1 MRKFFNWVIA
11 ATFICG
17 ASVLTSCSDNNDNPV
32 EPEKPVVNADR
43 QAFEKEFSSALQ
55 KSAEQIRF
63 DAIKQALVTIGT
75 FFESIDEKALGEQV
89 TNMIPD
95 ILTNT
100 DPILFENLSEEEF
113 KAVSTTLNE
122 RFDMSE
128 EEVKKMDGFLLV
140 DAYNTIGTKKVTFK
154 DGKATQS
161 ENDGFC
167 IENIDKDG
175 KSSSITLKF
184 KDERDGVRFFAA
196 RLAKVMPVCIQ
207 FPQQIDITVSTA
219 NGFEL
224 SGSVFLSTDVPSR
237 YISFKYSQWAA
248 VCGLIADYQGRNE
261 TLQAFIHHGQD
272 RSFDIGLGFG
282 IDGVEKAALTIQGM
296 NKPYSDEYIDSDE
309 LKDLRDC
316 GPFFS
321 AAYDVL
327 KAINGS
333 TVDDIEFTL
342 GRRLVFTAKV
352 DDVAACLL
360 ALGNIR
366 KLHGTQP
373 GFEAVD
379 KYTQILNDKFH
390 FTVSIKDTNIKA
402 QGSLVTVMKGF
413 NEMEFQPALA
423 LQFAGE
429 TKPMVLMDRMSEQD
443 MANYKMMIGAVE
455 EMSTYVSEML
465 EKLKEKFSG
474 IKIL

>member
-11 ATFICG
+11 ATLICG
-17 ASVLTSCSDNNDNPV
+17 ASVLTSCSDKDDNPV

-43 QAFEKEFSSALQ
+43 QAFEKELSSALQ

-75 FFESIDEKALGEQV
+75 FFETIDEDALGEQV

-95 ILTNT
+95 ILANT
-100 DPILFENLSEEEF
+100 SPVVIANLSEEEF

-184 KDERDGVRFFAA
+184 KEEHDGVRFFVA

-207 FPQQIDITVSTA
+207 FPKQIDITVSTA
-219 NGFEL
+219 NGVEL
-224 SGSVFLSTDVPSR
+224 SGSVFLNTDVPSR
-237 YISFKYSQWAA
+237 YISFKYSQWSAL
-248 VCGLIADYQGRNE
+248 CSLTADYEGRNE
-261 TLQAFIHHGQD
+261 TLQALVLHGQD
-272 RSFDIGLGFG
+272 RSFDIGVDFG
-282 IDGVEKAALTIQGM
+282 IDGVEKAALTVLGM

-309 LKDLRDC
+309 LKGLRDC

-333 TVDDIEFTL
+333 TVDEIEFTL
-342 GRRLVFTAKV
+342 GRRLVFTVKV

-379 KYTQILNDKFH
+379 KYTQILNDHFH
-390 FTVSIKDTNIKA
+390 YTVGIKDTNIKA

-413 NEMEFQPALA
+413 NEKEFQPAVA

-465 EKLKEKFSG
+465 KKLKEKFSG
-474 IKIL
+474 IKIM

>member
-11 ATFICG
+11 ATLICG
-17 ASVLTSCSDNNDNPV
+17 ASVLTSCSDKNDNPV

-75 FFESIDEKALGEQV
+75 FFETIDEDALGEQV
-89 TNMIPD
+89 KNMIPD
-95 ILTNT
+95 ILASTS
-100 DPILFENLSEEEF
+100 PIVTETLSEEEY
-113 KAVSTTLNE
+113 KAVCTTLNE

-128 EEVKKMDGFLLV
+128 EDVRKMGGFLMV

-184 KDERDGVRFFAA
+184 KDERDGVRFFVTRVAS
-196 RLAKVMPVCIQ
+196 VMPVCIQ

-219 NGFEL
+219 NGVEL
-224 SGSVFLSTDVPSR
+224 TGTVFLSTDAPSR
-237 YISFKYSQWAA
+237 YISFKYSQWTGI
-248 VCGLIADYQGRNE
+248 CGLTADYEGRNE
-261 TLQAFIHHGQD
+261 TLQAIVHHGKD
-272 RSFDIGLGFG
+272 RSFDIGVNFD
-282 IDGVEKAALTIQGM
+282 IDGVEKAALTVLGM

-309 LKDLRDC
+309 LKSLRDC

-342 GRRLVFTAKV
+342 GGRLVFNVQV

-366 KLHGTQP
+366 KMHGTQP

-379 KYTQILNDKFH
+379 KYTQILNDHFH
-390 FTVSIKDTNIKA
+390 YTVGIKGTNIKA

-413 NEMEFQPALA
+413 NEKEFQPAVA

-443 MANYKMMIGAVE
+443 MANYRMMVGAVE
-455 EMSTYVSEML
+455 EMSEYVSEML
-465 EKLKEKFSG
+465 KKLKEKFSG
-474 IKIL
+474 IKLM

>member
-1 MRKFFNWVIA
+1 MRKIFNWVIA
-11 ATFICG
+11 ATLICG
-17 ASVLTSCSDNNDNPV
+17 ASVLISCTDKSDNPV
-32 EPEKPVVNADR
+32 EPEKPIVNADR
-43 QAFEKEFSSALQ
+43 QAFEKEFSIALQ

-63 DAIKQALVTIGT
+63 DAIKQALVSIGT
-75 FFESIDEKALGEQV
+75 FFETIDEDALGEQV
-89 TNMIPD
+89 KNMLPN
-95 ILTNT
+95 ILASTT
-100 DPILFENLSEEEF
+100 PVVTGTLGEEDF
-113 KAVSTTLNE
+113 KAVCAALND

-128 EEVKKMDGFLLV
+128 EDVKNMSGFLMV

-184 KDERDGVRFFAA
+184 RDERDGVRFFVT
-196 RLAKVMPVCIQ
+196 RLAKVTPVCIQ

-219 NGFEL
+219 NGVEL
-224 SGSVFLSTDVPSR
+224 SGTVFLSTGASSR
-237 YISFKYSQWAA
+237 YISFKNSQWAA
-248 VCGLIADYQGRNE
+248 ACSLTADYEGRNE
-261 TLQAFIHHGQD
+261 TLEALINHDQD
-272 RSFDIGLGFG
+272 RSFDMGVNFS
-282 IDGVEKAALTIQGM
+282 IDGVEKAALTVLGM
-296 NKPYSDEYIDSDE
+296 NKPYSHEYIHSDE
-309 LKDLRDC
+309 LKSLRDC
-316 GPFFS
+316 GSFFS

-333 TVDDIEFTL
+333 TVDEIEFTL
-342 GRRLVFTAKV
+342 GGRFVCTAKV

-373 GFEAVD
+373 SFEAVD
-379 KYTQILNDKFH
+379 EYTQILNDHFH
-390 FTVSIKDTNIKA
+390 YTVGIKDTNIKA

-413 NEMEFQPALA
+413 NEKEYQPAVA

-429 TKPMVLMDRMSEQD
+429 TKPMVLIDRMSEQD
-443 MANYKMMIGAVE
+443 IANYKMMIGTVE
-455 EMSTYVSEML
+455 EMSKYVSEML
-465 EKLKEKFSG
+465 KNLKEKFSG
-474 IKIL
+474 IKLL

>member
-1 MRKFFNWVIA
+1 MRKFFYCVISA
-11 ATFICG
+11 ALICG
-17 ASVLTSCSDNNDNPV
+17 ASVLTSCSENDNPV
-32 EPEKPVVNADR
+32 EPEKPVVSADR
-43 QAFEKEFSSALQ
+43 QAFEKEFSNALQ

-63 DAIKQALVTIGT
+63 DAIKQALATIGT
-75 FFESIDEKALGEQV
+75 FFETIDEKALGEQV
-89 TNMIPD
+89 TNMIPE
-95 ILTNT
+95 ILANT
-100 DPILFENLSEEEF
+100 TPVVIGDLNEEDF
-113 KAVSTTLNE
+113 KAVSAALND

-128 EEVKKMDGFLLV
+128 EEVKEINGFLMV

-184 KDERDGVRFFAA
+184 KDEHDGVRFFVA
-196 RLAKVMPVCIQ
+196 RLANVAPICIQ
-207 FPQQIDITVSTA
+207 FPKQIDITVSTA
-219 NGFEL
+219 HGLEL
-224 SGSVFLSTDVPSR
+224 SGTVFLSTDAPSSF
-237 YISFKYSQWAA
+237 ISFKNNLWTA
-248 VCGLIADYQGRNE
+248 VCSLTADYEGRNE
-261 TLQAFIHHGQD
+261 TLEALIHHGQD
-272 RSFDIGLGFG
+272 RSFDIGVGFG
-282 IDGVEKAALTIQGM
+282 INGVEKATLTIQGM

-309 LKDLRDC
+309 LKSLRDC

-327 KAINGS
+327 KAINGK
-333 TVDDIEFTL
+333 TVDEIKFTL
-342 GRRLVFTAKV
+342 GGKLVFTANV

-366 KLHGTQP
+366 KMHGTQP

-379 KYTQILNDKFH
+379 KYTQTLNDHFH
-390 FTVSIKDTNIKA
+390 YTVGIKGTNIKA
-402 QGSLVTVMKGF
+402 QGSLATVMKGL
-413 NEMEFQPALA
+413 NEKEFEPAIA

-443 MANYKMMIGAVE
+443 MANYKMMIGAINE
-455 EMSTYVSEML
+455 LSGDVSEML
-465 EKLKEKFSG
+465 KRLKEKFSG
-474 IKIL
+474 IKLM

>member
-1 MRKFFNWVIA
+1 MRKFFYCVISA
-11 ATFICG
+11 ALICG
-17 ASVLTSCSDNNDNPV
+17 ASVLTSCSENDNPV
-32 EPEKPVVNADR
+32 EPEKPVVSADR

-63 DAIKQALVTIGT
+63 DAIKQALATIGT
-75 FFESIDEKALGEQV
+75 FFETIDEKALGEQV
-89 TNMIPD
+89 TNMIPE
-95 ILTNT
+95 ILANT
-100 DPILFENLSEEEF
+100 TPVVIGDLNEEDF
-113 KAVSTTLNE
+113 KAVSAALND

-128 EEVKKMDGFLLV
+128 EEVKEINGFLMV

-184 KDERDGVRFFAA
+184 KDEHDGVRFFVA
-196 RLAKVMPVCIQ
+196 RLANVAPICIQ
-207 FPQQIDITVSTA
+207 FPKQIDITVSTA
-219 NGFEL
+219 HGLEL
-224 SGSVFLSTDVPSR
+224 SGTVFLSTDAPSSF
-237 YISFKYSQWAA
+237 ISFKNNLWTA
-248 VCGLIADYQGRNE
+248 VCSLTADYEGRNE
-261 TLQAFIHHGQD
+261 TLEALIHHGQD
-272 RSFDIGLGFG
+272 RSFDIGVGFG
-282 IDGVEKAALTIQGM
+282 INGVEKATLTIQGM

-309 LKDLRDC
+309 LKSLRDC

-327 KAINGS
+327 KAINGK
-333 TVDDIEFTL
+333 TVDEIKFTL
-342 GRRLVFTAKV
+342 GGKLVFTANV

-379 KYTQILNDKFH
+379 KYTQILNDHFH
-390 FTVSIKDTNIKA
+390 YTVGIKGTNIKA
-402 QGSLVTVMKGF
+402 QGSLATVMKGL
-413 NEMEFQPALA
+413 NEKEFEPAIA

-443 MANYKMMIGAVE
+443 MANYKMMIGAINE
-455 EMSTYVSEML
+455 LSGDVSEML
-465 EKLKEKFSG
+465 KRLKEKFSG
-474 IKIL
+474 IKLM

>member
-1 MRKFFNWVIA
+1 MRKIFNWVIA
-11 ATFICG
+11 ATLICG
-17 ASVLTSCSDNNDNPV
+17 ASVLISCTDKSDNPV
-32 EPEKPVVNADR
+32 EPEKPIVNADR
-43 QAFEKEFSSALQ
+43 QAFEKEFSIALQ

-63 DAIKQALVTIGT
+63 DAIKQALVSIGT
-75 FFESIDEKALGEQV
+75 FFETIDEDALGEQV
-89 TNMIPD
+89 KNMLPN
-95 ILTNT
+95 ILASTTPVIAGDLN
-100 DPILFENLSEEEF
+100 EEDF
-113 KAVSTTLNE
+113 KAVCAALND

-128 EEVKKMDGFLLV
+128 EDVREINGLLMV

-184 KDERDGVRFFAA
+184 RDERDGVRFFVA
-196 RLAKVMPVCIQ
+196 RLANIAPICIQ

-219 NGFEL
+219 NGVEL
-224 SGSVFLSTDVPSR
+224 SGTVFLSTSASSR
-237 YISFKYSQWAA
+237 YISFKNSQWAA
-248 VCGLIADYQGRNE
+248 ACSLTADYEGRNE
-261 TLQAFIHHGQD
+261 TLEALINHDQD
-272 RSFDIGLGFG
+272 RSFDIGVNFG
-282 IDGVEKAALTIQGM
+282 IDGVEKAALTILGM
-296 NKPYSDEYIDSDE
+296 NKPYSHEYIHSDE
-309 LKDLRDC
+309 LKSLRDC

-333 TVDDIEFTL
+333 TVDEIEFTL
-342 GRRLVFTAKV
+342 GRRLVCTAKV

-379 KYTQILNDKFH
+379 KYTQILNDNFH
-390 FTVSIKDTNIKA
+390 YTVGIKDTNIKA
-402 QGSLVTVMKGF
+402 QGSLATVMKNF
-413 NEMEFQPALA
+413 NEKEYQPAVA
-423 LQFAGE
+423 LQFTGE

-443 MANYKMMIGAVE
+443 MANYKMMIGTVE
-455 EMSTYVSEML
+455 EMSKYVSEML
-465 EKLKEKFSG
+465 KNLKEKFSG
-474 IKIL
+474 IKLI

>member
-1 MRKFFNWVIA
+1 MRKFFYCVISA
-11 ATFICG
+11 ALICG
-17 ASVLTSCSDNNDNPV
+17 ASVLTSCSENDNPV
-32 EPEKPVVNADR
+32 EPEKPVVSADR

-63 DAIKQALVTIGT
+63 DAIKQALATIGT
-75 FFESIDEKALGEQV
+75 FFETIDEKALGEQV

-100 DPILFENLSEEEF
+100 DPILFENLSEEDY
-113 KAVSTTLNE
+113 KAVFTTLNE
-122 RFDMSE
+122 RFDLSE
-128 EEVKKMDGFLLV
+128 EDAKELGGFLLV

-184 KDERDGVRFFAA
+184 KDEHDGVRFFVA

-207 FPQQIDITVSTA
+207 FPKQIDITVSTA
-219 NGFEL
+219 HGLEL
-224 SGSVFLSTDVPSR
+224 SGTVFLSTDAPSR
-237 YISFKYSQWAA
+237 YISFKHSQWTG
-248 VCGLIADYQGRNE
+248 VCGLTADYEGRNE
-261 TLQAFIHHGQD
+261 TLQALINHGKD
-272 RSFDIGLGFG
+272 RSFDFGVGFG
-282 IDGVEKAALTIQGM
+282 IDGVDKAALIVQGM
-296 NKPYSDEYIDSDE
+296 NKPYSDEYIDSEE
-309 LKDLRDC
+309 LKSLRDC

-342 GRRLVFTAKV
+342 GGKLVFTANV

-379 KYTQILNDKFH
+379 KYTQILNDHFH
-390 FTVSIKDTNIKA
+390 YTVGIKGTNIKA
-402 QGSLVTVMKGF
+402 QGSLATVMKGL
-413 NEMEFQPALA
+413 NEKEFEPAIA

-443 MANYKMMIGAVE
+443 MANYKMMIGAINE
-455 EMSTYVSEML
+455 LSGDVSEML
-465 EKLKEKFSG
+465 KRLKEKFSG
-474 IKIL
+474 IKLM

>member
-1 MRKFFNWVIA
+1 MRKIFNWVIA
-11 ATFICG
+11 AALICG
-17 ASVLTSCSDNNDNPV
+17 ASMLTSCSENDNPV
-32 EPEKPVVNADR
+32 EPENPVVNADR
-43 QAFEKEFSSALQ
+43 QTFEKEFSSALQ

-63 DAIKQALVTIGT
+63 DAVKQALESIGT
-75 FFESIDEKALGEQV
+75 FFETIDEDALGEQV
-89 TNMIPD
+89 KNMIPD
-95 ILTNT
+95 ILANT
-100 DPILFENLSEEEF
+100 TPIATENLSEEDF
-113 KAVSTTLNE
+113 KAVCAALNE

-128 EEVKKMDGFLLV
+128 EDVKNLGGIMMV

-167 IENIDKDG
+167 VENIDKDG

-184 KDERDGVRFFAA
+184 KDERDGVRFFAT
-196 RLAKVMPVCIQ
+196 RLVKVTPVCIQ

-219 NGFEL
+219 NGVEL
-224 SGSVFLSTDVPSR
+224 SGTVFLSTDAPSR
-237 YISFKYSQWAA
+237 YISFKHSQWTGI
-248 VCGLIADYQGRNE
+248 CDLTADYGGRNE
-261 TLQAFIHHGQD
+261 TLQALVHNGKD
-272 RSFDIGLGFG
+272 RSFDIGVNFD
-282 IDGVEKAALTIQGM
+282 IDGVEKAALTVLGM

-309 LKDLRDC
+309 LKSLRDC

-321 AAYDVL
+321 AAYEVL
-327 KAINGS
+327 KGINGS
-333 TVDDIEFTL
+333 TVDKIEFTL
-342 GRRLVFTAKV
+342 GGKLVFTATV

-379 KYTQILNDKFH
+379 KYTQILNDHFH
-390 FTVSIKDTNIKA
+390 YTVGIKDTNIKA

-413 NEMEFQPALA
+413 NKKEFQPAVA
-423 LQFAGE
+423 LQFDGE

-455 EMSTYVSEML
+455 EMGEYVSEML
-465 EKLKEKFSG
+465 KKLKEKFSG
-474 IKIL
+474 IKLI

>member
-1 MRKFFNWVIA
+1 M
-11 ATFICG
+11 
-17 ASVLTSCSDNNDNPV
+17 
-32 EPEKPVVNADR
+32 
-43 QAFEKEFSSALQ
+43 
-55 KSAEQIRF
+55 
-63 DAIKQALVTIGT
+63 
-75 FFESIDEKALGEQV
+75 
-89 TNMIPD
+89 
-95 ILTNT
+95 
-100 DPILFENLSEEEF
+100 
-113 KAVSTTLNE
+113 
-122 RFDMSE
+122 
-128 EEVKKMDGFLLV
+128 
-140 DAYNTIGTKKVTFK
+140 
-154 DGKATQS
+154 
-161 ENDGFC
+161 
-167 IENIDKDG
+167 
-175 KSSSITLKF
+175 KF
-184 KDERDGVRFFAA
+184 KDEHDGVRLFAT
-196 RLAKVMPVCIQ
+196 RLVNILPVCIQ
-207 FPQQIDITVSTA
+207 FPQQIDIAVSTA

-309 LKDLRDC
+309 LKGLRDC

-342 GRRLVFTAKV
+342 GRRLVFTVKV

-373 GFEAVD
+373 GFGAVD

-390 FTVSIKDTNIKA
+390 FTVGIKDTNIKA

-443 MANYKMMIGAVE
+443 MANYKIMIGSME

-465 EKLKEKFSG
+465 KKLKQKFSG
-474 IKIL
+474 IKIM

>member
-154 DGKATQS
+154 DG
-161 ENDGFC
+161 
-167 IENIDKDG
+167 
-175 KSSSITLKF
+175 SSSITLKF

-342 GRRLVFTAKV
+342 GRRIVFTAKV

-443 MANYKMMIGAVE
+443 MANYKIMIGSME

>member
-1 MRKFFNWVIA
+1 M
-11 ATFICG
+11 
-17 ASVLTSCSDNNDNPV
+17 

-43 QAFEKEFSSALQ
+43 QAFEQELSNALQ

-63 DAIKQALVTIGT
+63 DAVKQALASIGT
-75 FFESIDEKALGEQV
+75 FFETIDENALSDQV
-89 TNMIPD
+89 TNMIPS
-95 ILTNT
+95 ILASTSPVVIK
-100 DPILFENLSEEEF
+100 DLSEEDF
-113 KAVSTTLNE
+113 KAVFTTLNE
-122 RFDMSE
+122 RFDLSE
-128 EEVKKMDGFLLV
+128 EDAKELGGFLLV
-140 DAYNTIGTKKVTFK
+140 DAYNTIGTKKITFK

-184 KDERDGVRFFAA
+184 KDEHDGVRFFAT
-196 RLAKVMPVCIQ
+196 RLVNILPVCIQ
-207 FPQQIDITVSTA
+207 FPQQIDIAVSTA

-309 LKDLRDC
+309 LKGLRDC

-379 KYTQILNDKFH
+379 KYTQILNEKFH
-390 FTVSIKDTNIKA
+390 FTVGIKDTNIKA

-413 NEMEFQPALA
+413 NKMEFQPALA

-465 EKLKEKFSG
+465 KKLKEKFSG
-474 IKIL
+474 IKIM

>member
-63 DAIKQALVTIGT
+63 DALKQALVTIGT
-75 FFESIDEKALGEQV
+75 FFETIDEDALGEQV

-184 KDERDGVRFFAA
+184 KDKRDGVRFFAA

-219 NGFEL
+219 YGFEL
-224 SGSVFLSTDVPSR
+224 SGSVFLSTNAPSR
-237 YISFKYSQWAA
+237 YISFKHSQWTG
-248 VCGLIADYQGRNE
+248 VCGLTADYEGRNE
-261 TLQAFIHHGQD
+261 TLQALINHGKD
-272 RSFDIGLGFG
+272 RSFDFGVGFG
-282 IDGVEKAALTIQGM
+282 IDGVDKAALIVQGM
-296 NKPYSDEYIDSDE
+296 NKPYSDEYIDSEE
-309 LKDLRDC
+309 LKSLRDC

-342 GRRLVFTAKV
+342 GNRLVFTVSV

-366 KLHGTQP
+366 KMHGTQP

-379 KYTQILNDKFH
+379 KYTQILNDHFH
-390 FTVSIKDTNIKA
+390 YTVGIKDTNIKA
-402 QGSLVTVMKGF
+402 QGSLVTVVKGF
-413 NEMEFQPALA
+413 NEKEFQPALA

-443 MANYKMMIGAVE
+443 MANYKKMTGAVE
-455 EMSTYVSEML
+455 EMSEYVSEMVK
-465 EKLKEKFSG
+465 KLKEKFSG
-474 IKIL
+474 IKL